1 MSEPEQNPV
10 HLMDRITTQPD
21 VMGGKPTIRGLR
33 VTVGTILGL
42 LAAGH
47 SIEKIL
53 QAYPYLEEADIRA
66 ALQYAAWR
74 VEEVELL
81 SKTCASVCA
90 VLFLP

>member
-1 MSEPEQNPV
+1 MREPEQSTM

-53 QAYPYLEEADIRA
+53 EDYPYLEEADVRA
-66 ALQYAAWR
+66 ALHYAAWR
-74 VEEVELL
+74 VEEIELPL
-81 SKTCASVCA
+81 GA
-90 VLFLP
+90 

>member
-1 MSEPEQNPV
+1 M

-33 VTVGTILGL
+33 MTVGTIIGL

-53 QAYPYLEEADIRA
+53 QDYPYLEEADIRA
-66 ALQYAAWR
+66 ALHYAARR
-74 VEEVELL
+74 VEEIELPL
-81 SKTCASVCA
+81 GA
-90 VLFLP
+90 